1 MAKLV
6 AFEKTD
12 NFIDY
17 STGEVTS
24 KSETK
29 VLKLEKNTERF
40 FKLFVESVGTL
51 YGLNAAS
58 SFKVL
63 FAILNMATT
72 RENIICLAFGMR
84 SRICQTIGIHLNVFT
99 RGLKELVDKEILKKT
114 ESKDYYVLNPYIFGQ
129 GTFIDIEKLR
139 QRIEFEYDFKKG
151 EIKRTISADSI
162 TSTGMDILQNPHKYE
177 ISNIK
182 QEENEDNSN
191 LSVSV
196 KHKDSNNNKGITPY
210 PTEPSLLPVSN
221 NNTEEAKIEE
231 SDNTDDARA
240 KKHNDIDRL
249 KYETMI
255 KSFETTSKML
265 DRIKELHT
273 EGKKDEAMALQKDMQ
288 QYLNSFSSNKLDL

>member
-99 RGLKELVDKEILKKT
+99 RGLKELVDKEIILKKDD
-114 ESKDYYVLNPYIFGQ
+114 SKDYFTLNPYIFGQ

-139 QRIEFEYDFKKG
+139 QRIEFEYDFKEG
-151 EIKRTISADSI
+151 TITRRIGADSI
-162 TSTGMDILQNPHKYE
+162 TSTGMHILENPNQYE

-182 QEENEDNSN
+182 QEKNDNTSN
-191 LSVSV
+191 ISVSARRRE
-196 KHKDSNNNKGITPY
+196 SNNKGITPY
-210 PTEPSLLPVSN
+210 PAEPSLLPVSDDN
-221 NNTEEAKIEE
+221 AIGEAKIEE
-231 SDNTDDARA
+231 SNNTDDDAKA
-240 KKHNDIDRL
+240 KKYNDIDRL

-255 KSFETTSKML
+255 KSFEITSKML
-265 DRIKELHT
+265 DRIKDLHT
-273 EGKKDEAMALQKDMQ
+273 DGKKEEAMALQKNME
-288 QYLNSFSSNKLDL
+288 QYLNNFSSN

>member
-1 MAKLV
+1 MAKFV
-6 AFEKTD
+6 TFEKTD
-12 NFIDY
+12 NFVDY

-24 KSETK
+24 QRETK

-72 RENIICLAFGMR
+72 RENVICLAFGMR

-99 RGLKELVDKEILKKT
+99 RGLKELVDKEIILKKDD
-114 ESKDYYVLNPYIFGQ
+114 SKDYFTLNPYIFGQ

-139 QRIEFEYDFKKG
+139 QSIEFEYDFKEG
-151 EIKRTISADSI
+151 TITRRIGADSI
-162 TSTGMDILQNPHKYE
+162 TSTGMHILENPNQYE

-182 QEENEDNSN
+182 QEKNENTSN
-191 LSVSV
+191 ISVSARRRE
-196 KHKDSNNNKGITPY
+196 NNNKGITPY
-210 PTEPSLLPVSN
+210 PVEPSLLPVSDN
-221 NNTEEAKIEE
+221 NAIGEAKIEE
-231 SDNTDDARA
+231 SNNTDDARA
-240 KKHNDIDRL
+240 KKYNDIDKL

-255 KSFETTSKML
+255 KSFEITSKML
-265 DRIKELHT
+265 DRIKDLHT
-273 EGKKDEAMALQKDMQ
+273 DGKKEEAMALQKNME
-288 QYLNSFSSNKLDL
+288 QYLNNFSSN

>member
-1 MAKLV
+1 MAKFV
-6 AFEKTD
+6 TFEKTD
-12 NFIDY
+12 NFVDY

-24 KSETK
+24 QRETK

-72 RENIICLAFGMR
+72 RENVICLTFGMR

-99 RGLKELVDKEILKKT
+99 RGLKELVDKEIILKKDD
-114 ESKDYYVLNPYIFGQ
+114 SKDYFTLNPYIFGQ

-139 QRIEFEYDFKKG
+139 QSIEFEYDFKEG
-151 EIKRTISADSI
+151 TITRRIGADSI
-162 TSTGMDILQNPHKYE
+162 TSTGMHILENPNQYE

-182 QEENEDNSN
+182 QEKNENTSN
-191 LSVSV
+191 ISVSARRRE
-196 KHKDSNNNKGITPY
+196 NNNKGITPY
-210 PTEPSLLPVSN
+210 PVEPSLLPVSDN
-221 NNTEEAKIEE
+221 NAIGEAKIEE
-231 SDNTDDARA
+231 SNNTDDARA
-240 KKHNDIDRL
+240 KKYNDIDKL

-255 KSFETTSKML
+255 KSFEITSKML
-265 DRIKELHT
+265 DRIKDLHT
-273 EGKKDEAMALQKDMQ
+273 DGKKEEAMALQKNME
-288 QYLNSFSSNKLDL
+288 QYLNNFSSN